1 MDTYTRTSSF
11 KLLPLFISLAITLSI
26 AGIASYFTI
35 PQIKVWYAFLQKP
48 AFNPPNWLFGPVWTI
63 LYLMIG
69 VSAYLIW
76 QRRRENIDYINSE
89 YSYFLQLLF
98 NLSWSVVFFGLHQIL
113 AALIVVI
120 ALWLSIVAN
129 IFFFSKV
136 SRVAAWLLVPY
147 LLWVSFASVLNF
159 YIYLLN

>member
-1 MDTYTRTSSF
+1 
-11 KLLPLFISLAITLSI
+11 
-26 AGIASYFTI
+26 
-35 PQIKVWYAFLQKP
+35 
-48 AFNPPNWLFGPVWTI
+48 
-63 LYLMIG
+63 MIG

-76 QRRRENIDYINSE
+76 QRRRENIDYVNSE